1 MRRARVALNGRWL
14 GEPVTR
20 EHPNFAGTRY
30 LDSYS
35 GQRLEFVLQKA
46 PEPRMVKPFEHHP
59 V

>member
-1 MRRARVALNGRWL
+1 
-14 GEPVTR
+14 VTR

-35 GQRLEFVLQKA
+35 GQRLEFVLREV

-59 V
+59 VYFSYIQLYTCKLFP